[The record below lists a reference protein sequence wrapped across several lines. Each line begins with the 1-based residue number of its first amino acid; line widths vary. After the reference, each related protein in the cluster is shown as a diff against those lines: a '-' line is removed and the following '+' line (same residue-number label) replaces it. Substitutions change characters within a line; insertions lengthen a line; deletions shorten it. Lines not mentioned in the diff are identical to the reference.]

1 MLTIS
6 SASHSLHS
14 GLYCCEMENDG
25 VVNETL
31 CVDVQVVE
39 RAAPLLIAPHNGT
52 TLTTNTS
59 HNAQFTLSCT
69 ATRPNVLQYWLYNG
83 ARILED
89 GGLLVV
95 SANLSSVGVY
105 QCIAGNE
112 FEYSVATLRIL
123 PESKRRIFKMSI
135 VICNFSA
142 GFTNPPGKPTFVE
155 IPRPDKLHRGA
166 YFFSWQPPSYPL
178 HLSNDVIYSLLPTS
192 EQQPKENFVE
202 IFISHA
208 SYFLLVVSVMD
219 GESGDQLSERTVSN
233 FQTFDSKCRKYGR
246 SVAVGLL
253 HMYVA

>member
-14 GLYCCEMENDG
+14 GLYCCKIENDVG

-31 CVDVQVVE
+31 CVDVQVVG
-39 RAAPLLIAPHNGT
+39 RATPLLISPHNGT
-52 TLTTNTS
+52 TLTTTTS
-59 HNAQFTLSCT
+59 HNAQLTLSCT
-69 ATRPNVLQYWLYNG
+69 ATQQYISQYWLYNG
-83 ARILED
+83 VRMLED
-89 GGLLVV
+89 GGPLVV
-95 SANLSSVGVY
+95 SATLSSVGVY
-105 QCIAGNE
+105 QCITGNE

-142 GFTNPPGKPTFVE
+142 GFTNPPGKPIFVE

-166 YFFSWQPPSYPL
+166 YFFSWQQPSYPL
-178 HLSNDVIYSLLPTS
+178 HLSNDVIYSLQPTS
-192 EQQPKENFVE
+192 EQQPKEIFVE

-208 SYFLLVVSVMD
+208 SYYALVVSVID

-233 FQTFDSKCRKYGR
+233 FQIFNSECRRYGR

-253 HMYVA
+253 CM